1 MLAHQGAGQQAGPR
15 SKAAAP
21 LLYLATLTV
30 GLMAGFF
37 FAFAVLVMP
46 SLAKVDDR
54 SFVVAMQKI
63 NEGVQTGAFAFAF
76 FGAFIFTGAAAIVH
90 QRAGYRAAARWIF
103 AAMLLYVV
111 ALALTFGGN
120 IPLNDK
126 LAAAGDPAVIA
137 DFAAA
142 RAAFNEGT
150 WNALNAARTIACML
164 SLLAL
169 VPAIALHGRANKA
182 LKTGIS

>member
-1 MLAHQGAGQQAGPR
+1 MLAHQGAGQAARPR

-37 FAFAVLVMP
+37 FAFAALIMP
-46 SLAKVDDR
+46 SLGKVDDR
-54 SFVVAMQKI
+54 SFVTAFQKI
-63 NEGVQTGAFAFAF
+63 NEGVQSGAFTFAF

-90 QRAGYRAAARWIF
+90 HRMGARTAARWIF
-103 AAMLLYVV
+103 AATLLYVV
-111 ALALTFGGN
+111 AIALTFGGN

-142 RAAFNEGT
+142 RAAFDEGS

-164 SLLAL
+164 SLLTL
-169 VPAIALHGRANKA
+169 VPAIALAGRANKA
-182 LKTGIS
+182 LKTDVS

>member
-1 MLAHQGAGQQAGPR
+1 MLAHQGANQAAR
-15 SKAAAP
+15 RQSKAAAP
-21 LLYLATLTV
+21 LLYLATLTL

-37 FAFAVLVMP
+37 FAFAALIMP

-54 SFVVAMQKI
+54 SFVTAFQKI
-63 NEGVQTGAFAFAF
+63 NEGVQNGAFTFAF

-90 QRAGYRAAARWIF
+90 HRMGARTAARWILG
-103 AAMLLYVV
+103 ATLLYVV

-142 RAAFNEGT
+142 RAAFNEGS
-150 WNALNAARTIACML
+150 WNALNAARTIASSL
-164 SLLAL
+164 ALLAL
-169 VPAIALHGRANKA
+169 VPAIALHGRARKA
-182 LKTGIS
+182 LKTDVS